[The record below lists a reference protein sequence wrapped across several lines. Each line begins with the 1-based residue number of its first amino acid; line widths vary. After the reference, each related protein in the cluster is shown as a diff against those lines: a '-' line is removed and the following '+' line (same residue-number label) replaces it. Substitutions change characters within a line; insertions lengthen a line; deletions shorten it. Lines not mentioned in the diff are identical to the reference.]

1 MNKKTTQKLAAYSA
15 LAAGVM
21 AVNGTANAQITYVDI
36 NPDET
41 YTADHQ
47 LDIDLNADAV
57 NDFTIWI
64 GADAANRNAV
74 RVQPGTGNE
83 VLGSVSGNF
92 FYPFAMDL
100 NQPVGPSTTV
110 WNGTMNGG
118 YMTMAWVYV
127 AGGSYGN
134 WLNATDKYLGVRFL
148 VGTNVHYGWI
158 RFSISCSTT
167 GVSCTYKDFAFNTVA
182 EQQILAGTQ
191 TVGLE
196 DATTLSA
203 KVFTA
208 GEVLHVQFE
217 KLTEGEVVLTNMLG
231 QAVMKSA
238 ISDMKMELP
247 LESLDAGLYLVTI
260 NGTDGNYTQKIFVK

>member
-15 LAAGVM
+15 LAAGVI
-21 AVNGTANAQITYVDI
+21 AVSGTANAQITYVDI
-36 NPDET
+36 NPDEV

-47 LDIDLNADAV
+47 LDIDLNTDGI
-57 NDFTIWI
+57 NDFAILI
-64 GADAANRNAV
+64 GADSSTRFAV
-74 RVQPGTGNE
+74 RVGPTLGNE

-92 FYPFAMDL
+92 FYPFAMDM
-100 NQPVGPSTTV
+100 NQPVGPAATV

-118 YMTMAWVYV
+118 YMTMAWVYT

-148 VGTNVHYGWI
+148 IGTNVHYGWI
-158 RFSISCSTT
+158 RFSISCSAT
-167 GVSCTYKDFAFNTVA
+167 GVSCTYKDYAYNTVA

-191 TVGLE
+191 TIGLDE
-196 DATTLSA
+196 TATQVP

-208 GEVLHVQFE
+208 GDVLHVQFE
-217 KLTEGEVVLTNMLG
+217 KITEGEVTLNNMLG
-231 QAVMKSA
+231 QAVRKIA

-247 LESLDAGLYLVTI
+247 LEGLDAGLYLVTV
-260 NGTDGNYTQKIFVK
+260 NAASGNYSQKVFVK